1 MQKTRLRFK
10 RIINKSLNSLG
21 FPPEQSNFGTR
32 QLKKDVI
39 KELGVNK
46 PFFQSLEACRS
57 SVSAFGGKY
66 GQVSV
71 CGKKIAVVSPNG
83 LYINI

>member
-32 QLKKDVI
+32 QSKQELVE
-39 KELGVNK
+39 ELGVNK
-46 PFFQSLEACRS
+46 PFFQTLEAYRD
-57 SVSAFGGKY
+57 SVSVFGGKY

-71 CGKKIAVVSPNG
+71 CGRKIAVVSPYG
-83 LYINI
+83 LYIAD

>member
-1 MQKTRLRFK
+1 MKKTRLRFK

-32 QLKKDVI
+32 QSKAEVV

-46 PFFQSLEACRS
+46 PFFQTLEACRE
-57 SVSAFGGKY
+57 SVSIFGGKY

-71 CGKKIAVVSPNG
+71 CGKKVALVSPNG
-83 LYINI
+83 LYIAG